1 MNCRNEHFSEVRD
14 RQLAVCRRAFLH
26 LRMTHQKE
34 TEIFITVC
42 HHPVTISNMSF
53 FFTKAKVYMI
63 AAGVIGGVY
72 LLGIVILFL
81 GVKEK
86 DGKIYL
92 NMPRFN
98 NHYFTFIYGK
108 DCYFMYSTP
117 LRSLCLEFRQ
127 SNSFL

>member
-1 MNCRNEHFSEVRD
+1 
-14 RQLAVCRRAFLH
+14 
-26 LRMTHQKE
+26 
-34 TEIFITVC
+34 
-42 HHPVTISNMSF
+42 MSF
-53 FFTKAKVYMI
+53 FFPKAKVYMI

-92 NMPRFN
+92 SMTRFN
-98 NHYFTFIYGK
+98 NNYFTFISEK
-108 DCYFMYSTP
+108 DCYFMYSAP
-117 LRSLCLEFRQ
+117 LRSLCLKFRQ